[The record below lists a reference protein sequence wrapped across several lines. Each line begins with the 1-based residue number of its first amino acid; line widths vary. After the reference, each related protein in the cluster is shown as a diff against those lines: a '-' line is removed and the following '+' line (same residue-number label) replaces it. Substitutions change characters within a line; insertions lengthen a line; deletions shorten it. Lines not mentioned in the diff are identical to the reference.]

1 MIPDNSQSLGTHTF
15 PPTMWS
21 MVRLAIAEKQPG
33 ADQALNHLCR
43 IYEKP
48 VLAYIMRKGYSPHE
62 AEDLKQSFFMALIE
76 DNAFADAE
84 STRVKLRAFL
94 LTRLRSFLVDEFR
107 HDNAAKRGGGKVVA
121 MGDLTEEQQALAEP
135 VDRVTPDIAYQRQW
149 LQTVFTT
156 AMELLQSD
164 YAARGQSDLFRAIA
178 PYIDP
183 RSHPDIKALSIS
195 LNRPEGTVKNDVFRL
210 RTAWREHIRDHI
222 AATLEEPTPQAI
234 DAELKELM
242 GYR

>member
-1 MIPDNSQSLGTHTF
+1 MTLDNSQSLGTHTF

-21 MVRLAIAEKQPG
+21 MVRLAVAEKEPG
-33 ADQALNHLCR
+33 ADQALDQLCR
-43 IYEKP
+43 LYEKP

-62 AEDLKQSFFMALIE
+62 AEDLKQSFFVALIE

-121 MGDLTEEQQALAEP
+121 MGDLSEEQQVLAEP

-178 PYIDP
+178 PFIDP
-183 RSHPDIKALSIS
+183 RSHPDIRALSTS

-210 RTAWREHIRDHI
+210 RTAWREQIRDHI